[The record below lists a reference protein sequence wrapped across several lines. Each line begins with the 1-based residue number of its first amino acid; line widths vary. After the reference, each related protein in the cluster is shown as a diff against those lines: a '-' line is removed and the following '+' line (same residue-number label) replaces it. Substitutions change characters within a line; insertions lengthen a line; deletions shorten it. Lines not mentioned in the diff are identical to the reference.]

1 MQNLQQLQQLQQLDR
16 NTIRMQPQQPS
27 QQHQQHQQHQ
37 QQQHQQQQHQ
47 QQQHQQHQHQQHQQQ
62 QQQQQIDIQVKNAME
77 SYSEKEKLIFE
88 FLKNIIINLILSI
101 KQLRI
106 KLEPILNQP
115 NVIYAEIFKVY
126 EEIKAEFTVSDIE
139 NIESVVSITSCA
151 NEVNGIF
158 TTAFTNIMADGKI
171 DMNDAVHFMTFIH
184 QIINLFNEYTANQ
197 NFKVSLSSEC
207 ILHFLYFI
215 VKSILVLTLDG
226 VEEASAVQML
236 DASIKLIKITV
247 LPITKCKCKYFCFS
261 CN

>member
-1 MQNLQQLQQLQQLDR
+1 MQMQNLQQLQQLQQLQR
-16 NTIRMQPQQPS
+16 NVVRQPQ
-27 QQHQQHQQHQ
+27 HQLQHQ
-37 QQQHQQQQHQ
+37 QQEQSSQQLQVEQG
-47 QQQHQQHQHQQHQQQ
+47 
-62 QQQQQIDIQVKNAME
+62 QIDVNVKNAME
-77 SYSEKEKLIFE
+77 SYSEKEKLVFE

-101 KQLRI
+101 KQLRV

-126 EEIKAEFTVSDIE
+126 EEIKAEFTASDIE
-139 NIESVVSITSCA
+139 NIESVVSITSCV
-151 NEVNGIF
+151 NEMNGIF
-158 TTAFTNIMADGKI
+158 TTAFTNIMEDGKI

-226 VEEASAVQML
+226 VEEANAMQML
-236 DASIKLIKITV
+236 DASVKLIKITV

>member
-1 MQNLQQLQQLQQLDR
+1 MQNLQQLQDLQQLQR
-16 NTIRMQPQQPS
+16 NSNALRQQVQQPFHPQIS
-27 QQHQQHQQHQ
+27 QV
-37 QQQHQQQQHQ
+37 
-47 QQQHQQHQHQQHQQQ
+47 QQQ
-62 QQQQQIDIQVKNAME
+62 QQRIDVEVKNAME

-126 EEIKAEFTVSDIE
+126 EEIKSEFTVSDIE

-184 QIINLFNEYTANQ
+184 EIINLFNEYTTNQ

-236 DASIKLIKITV
+236 DASVKLIKITV

>member
-1 MQNLQQLQQLQQLDR
+1 MQNLQQLQQLQR
-16 NTIRMQPQQPS
+16 IAMRQPQQQE
-27 QQHQQHQQHQ
+27 QQE
-37 QQQHQQQQHQ
+37 
-47 QQQHQQHQHQQHQQQ
+47 QQQ
-62 QQQQQIDIQVKNAME
+62 QQQQQHQHIDIEVKNAME

-101 KQLRI
+101 KQLRV

-126 EEIKAEFTVSDIE
+126 EEVKADFTTSDID
-139 NIESVVSITSCA
+139 NIESVISITSCV

-158 TTAFTNIMADGKI
+158 TTAFTSIMTDGKI

-207 ILHFLYFI
+207 ILQFLYFI
-215 VKSILVLTLDG
+215 VKSILFLTLDG
-226 VEEASAVQML
+226 IEEANAVQML
-236 DASIKLIKITV
+236 DASVKLLKISV

>member
-1 MQNLQQLQQLQQLDR
+1 MQNLQQLQQQQLQQLER
-16 NTIRMQPQQPS
+16 KQQQPS
-27 QQHQQHQQHQ
+27 QQPSQ
-37 QQQHQQQQHQ
+37 QQKQQQL
-47 QQQHQQHQHQQHQQQ
+47 
-62 QQQQQIDIQVKNAME
+62 DLGVKNAME
-77 SYSEKEKLIFE
+77 SYSEKEKLMFE

-101 KQLRI
+101 KQLRV

-126 EEIKAEFTVSDIE
+126 EEVKADFTVSDIE
-139 NIESVVSITSCA
+139 NIESVISITSCV

-158 TTAFTNIMADGKI
+158 TTAFTSIMEDGKI
-171 DMNDAVHFMTFIH
+171 DMNDAVHFMTFVH
-184 QIINLFNEYTANQ
+184 QIVNLFNEYTANQ

-226 VEEASAVQML
+226 IEETNAVQML

-247 LPITKCKCKYFCFS
+247 LPITKCKCNYFCFS

>member
-1 MQNLQQLQQLQQLDR
+1 MIILKIVYKTKIEYIIYILYKMQNVQQQQLQQLQQLQR
-16 NTIRMQPQQPS
+16 NAMRQNPSHQQPV
-27 QQHQQHQQHQ
+27 QP
-37 QQQHQQQQHQ
+37 
-47 QQQHQQHQHQQHQQQ
+47 
-62 QQQQQIDIQVKNAME
+62 QQIDIDVKNAME

-101 KQLRI
+101 KQLRV

-126 EEIKAEFTVSDIE
+126 EEIKVDFTASDIE
-139 NIESVVSITSCA
+139 NIESIVSITSCV
-151 NEVNGIF
+151 NEMNGIF
-158 TTAFTNIMADGKI
+158 TTAFNSIMEDGKI

-207 ILHFLYFI
+207 ILHFLYFV

-226 VEEASAVQML
+226 IEEDIAVKML
-236 DASIKLIKITV
+236 DASVKLIKISV
-247 LPITKCKCKYFCFS
+247 LPITKCKCSYFCFPK
-261 CN
+261 

>member
-1 MQNLQQLQQLQQLDR
+1 MQNLQELQQLQRVRQHV
-16 NTIRMQPQQPS
+16 QQPLQ
-27 QQHQQHQQHQ
+27 QQH
-37 QQQHQQQQHQ
+37 QQQHQQQQL
-47 QQQHQQHQHQQHQQQ
+47 
-62 QQQQQIDIQVKNAME
+62 DVEVKNAME

-88 FLKNIIINLILSI
+88 FLKNIIVNLILSI
-101 KQLRI
+101 KQLRV

-126 EEIKAEFTVSDIE
+126 EEVKAEFTASDIE
-139 NIESVVSITSCA
+139 NIESVISITSCA

-158 TTAFTNIMADGKI
+158 TTAFASIMEDGKI

-207 ILHFLYFI
+207 ILHFLNFI

-226 VEEASAVQML
+226 VEETTAIQML
-236 DASIKLIKITV
+236 DASVKLIKITV

>member
-1 MQNLQQLQQLQQLDR
+1 MQMQNLQQLQQLQQLQR
-16 NTIRMQPQQPS
+16 NVVRQPQQQPL
-27 QQHQQHQQHQ
+27 QQLQVEQG
-37 QQQHQQQQHQ
+37 
-47 QQQHQQHQHQQHQQQ
+47 
-62 QQQQQIDIQVKNAME
+62 QIDVNVKNAME
-77 SYSEKEKLIFE
+77 SYSEKEKLVFE
-88 FLKNIIINLILSI
+88 FLKNIIVNLILST
-101 KQLRI
+101 KQLRV

-126 EEIKAEFTVSDIE
+126 EEIKAEFTASDIE
-139 NIESVVSITSCA
+139 NIESVISITSCV
-151 NEVNGIF
+151 NEMNGIF
-158 TTAFTNIMADGKI
+158 TTAFSNIMEDGKI

-215 VKSILVLTLDG
+215 VKSILVLTMDG
-226 VEEASAVQML
+226 VEEANAVQML

>member
-1 MQNLQQLQQLQQLDR
+1 MQNLQELQQLQRVRQHV
-16 NTIRMQPQQPS
+16 QQPL
-27 QQHQQHQQHQ
+27 
-37 QQQHQQQQHQ
+37 
-47 QQQHQQHQHQQHQQQ
+47 QQQ
-62 QQQQQIDIQVKNAME
+62 QQQQQQQHQHQHPSQQQQQLDVEVKNAME

-88 FLKNIIINLILSI
+88 FLKNIIVNLILSI
-101 KQLRI
+101 KQLRV

-126 EEIKAEFTVSDIE
+126 EEVKADFTASDIE
-139 NIESVVSITSCA
+139 NIESVISITSCA

-158 TTAFTNIMADGKI
+158 TTAFASIMEDGKI

-207 ILHFLYFI
+207 ILHFLNFI

-226 VEEASAVQML
+226 VEETTAIQML
-236 DASIKLIKITV
+236 DASVKLIKITV

>member
-1 MQNLQQLQQLQQLDR
+1 MQNLQQLQQLQQLQR
-16 NTIRMQPQQPS
+16 NVVRQPQQQS
-27 QQHQQHQQHQ
+27 Q
-37 QQQHQQQQHQ
+37 QQQSQQLQVEQG
-47 QQQHQQHQHQQHQQQ
+47 
-62 QQQQQIDIQVKNAME
+62 QIDVNVKNAME
-77 SYSEKEKLIFE
+77 SYSEKEKLVFE

-101 KQLRI
+101 KQLRV

-126 EEIKAEFTVSDIE
+126 EEIKAEFTASDIE
-139 NIESVVSITSCA
+139 NIESVVSITSCV
-151 NEVNGIF
+151 NEMNGIF
-158 TTAFTNIMADGKI
+158 TTAFSNIMEDGKI

-215 VKSILVLTLDG
+215 VKSILVLTMDG
-226 VEEASAVQML
+226 VEEANAVQML

>member
-1 MQNLQQLQQLQQLDR
+1 MQNLQQLQDLQQLQR
-16 NTIRMQPQQPS
+16 NAVRQQVQQPF
-27 QQHQQHQQHQ
+27 Q
-37 QQQHQQQQHQ
+37 
-47 QQQHQQHQHQQHQQQ
+47 QQHQHQHQQQHQHQHQQQ
-62 QQQQQIDIQVKNAME
+62 LSQVQHSQQEQIDLEVKNAME
-77 SYSEKEKLIFE
+77 SYSEKEKLVFE

-101 KQLRI
+101 KQLRV

-158 TTAFTNIMADGKI
+158 TTAFTNIMADGRI

-226 VEEASAVQML
+226 VEEANAVQML
-236 DASIKLIKITV
+236 DASIKLIKISV

>member
-1 MQNLQQLQQLQQLDR
+1 MQNLQQLQQ
-16 NTIRMQPQQPS
+16 
-27 QQHQQHQQHQ
+27 
-37 QQQHQQQQHQ
+37 
-47 QQQHQQHQHQQHQQQ
+47 QQQ
-62 QQQQQIDIQVKNAME
+62 QQQQLQQLERKQQQPSQQQQQQLDLGVKNAME
-77 SYSEKEKLIFE
+77 SYSEKEKLMFE

-101 KQLRI
+101 KQLRV

-126 EEIKAEFTVSDIE
+126 EEVKADFTTSDIE
-139 NIESVVSITSCA
+139 NIESVISITSCV

-158 TTAFTNIMADGKI
+158 TTAFTSIMEDGKI
-171 DMNDAVHFMTFIH
+171 DMNDAVHFMTFVH
-184 QIINLFNEYTANQ
+184 QIVNLFNEYTANQ

-226 VEEASAVQML
+226 VEETNAVQML

-247 LPITKCKCKYFCFS
+247 LPITKCKCNYFCFS

>member
-1 MQNLQQLQQLQQLDR
+1 MQMQNLQQLQQLQQLQR
-16 NTIRMQPQQPS
+16 NVVRQPQQQS
-27 QQHQQHQQHQ
+27 Q
-37 QQQHQQQQHQ
+37 QQQSQQLQVEQG
-47 QQQHQQHQHQQHQQQ
+47 
-62 QQQQQIDIQVKNAME
+62 QIDVNVKNAME
-77 SYSEKEKLIFE
+77 SYSDKEKLVFE
-88 FLKNIIINLILSI
+88 FLKNIIVNLILST
-101 KQLRI
+101 KQLRV

-126 EEIKAEFTVSDIE
+126 EEIKAEFTASDIE
-139 NIESVVSITSCA
+139 NIESVVSITSCV
-151 NEVNGIF
+151 NEMNGIF
-158 TTAFTNIMADGKI
+158 TTAFTNIMEDGKI

-226 VEEASAVQML
+226 VEEANAVQML
-236 DASIKLIKITV
+236 DASVKLIKITV

>member
-1 MQNLQQLQQLQQLDR
+1 MQNLQQLQQLER
-16 NTIRMQPQQPS
+16 NAMRQQPS
-27 QQHQQHQQHQ
+27 HQQPSHQQPSHQ
-37 QQQHQQQQHQ
+37 QPSH
-47 QQQHQQHQHQQHQQQ
+47 HQQQ
-62 QQQQQIDIQVKNAME
+62 QQLDLGVKNAME

-101 KQLRI
+101 KQLRV

-126 EEIKAEFTVSDIE
+126 EEVKADFTASDIE
-139 NIESVVSITSCA
+139 NIESIVSITSCV
-151 NEVNGIF
+151 NELNGIF
-158 TTAFTNIMADGKI
+158 TTAFTSIMEDGKI

-184 QIINLFNEYTANQ
+184 QIINLFNEYTASQ

-226 VEEASAVQML
+226 TEETNAVQML

>member
-1 MQNLQQLQQLQQLDR
+1 MQNLQQLQQLQQLQR
-16 NTIRMQPQQPS
+16 NAIMR
-27 QQHQQHQQHQ
+27 Q
-37 QQQHQQQQHQ
+37 QQQHQVQLS
-47 QQQHQQHQHQQHQQQ
+47 QQQ
-62 QQQQQIDIQVKNAME
+62 QQQPLSQQQIDIDVKNAME
-77 SYSEKEKLIFE
+77 SYSEKEKLVFE

-101 KQLRI
+101 KQLRV

-115 NVIYAEIFKVY
+115 NVMYAEIFKVY
-126 EEIKAEFTVSDIE
+126 EEIKSEFTTSDIE
-139 NIESVVSITSCA
+139 NIESVISITTCV
-151 NEVNGIF
+151 NEMNGIF
-158 TTAFTNIMADGKI
+158 TTAFTSIMEDGKI

-184 QIINLFNEYTANQ
+184 QIVNLFNEYTASQ

-226 VEEASAVQML
+226 VEEMNAVQML
-236 DASIKLIKITV
+236 DASIKLIKISI

>member
-1 MQNLQQLQQLQQLDR
+1 MQNLQQLQQLQQ
-16 NTIRMQPQQPS
+16 
-27 QQHQQHQQHQ
+27 
-37 QQQHQQQQHQ
+37 
-47 QQQHQQHQHQQHQQQ
+47 QQQ
-62 QQQQQIDIQVKNAME
+62 QQQQRNGMRMQQQSMQQQLQPSMQQEKIDADVKSAME

-101 KQLRI
+101 KQLRV

-126 EEIKAEFTVSDIE
+126 EEIKANFTASDIE
-139 NIESVVSITSCA
+139 NIESVISITSCV

-158 TTAFTNIMADGKI
+158 TTAFTSIMEDGKI

-197 NFKVSLSSEC
+197 NFKVSLSSDC
-207 ILHFLYFI
+207 ILQFLYFI
-215 VKSILVLTLDG
+215 VKSILVLTLDD
-226 VEEASAVQML
+226 VEEITAVQML
-236 DASIKLIKITV
+236 DASVKLLKISV

-261 CN
+261 YN

>member
-1 MQNLQQLQQLQQLDR
+1 MQSIQQLQQLQQLQR
-16 NTIRMQPQQPS
+16 NAARQQS
-27 QQHQQHQQHQ
+27 QQHQ
-37 QQQHQQQQHQ
+37 QQQPSSHEVQV
-47 QQQHQQHQHQQHQQQ
+47 
-62 QQQQQIDIQVKNAME
+62 QQIDVNVKNAME
-77 SYSEKEKLIFE
+77 SYSEKEKLVFE
-88 FLKNIIINLILSI
+88 FVKNIIINLILSI
-101 KQLRI
+101 KQLRV

-126 EEIKAEFTVSDIE
+126 EEIKAEFTASDIE
-139 NIESVVSITSCA
+139 NIESVVSLTSCV
-151 NEVNGIF
+151 NDMNGIF
-158 TTAFTNIMADGKI
+158 TTAFTNIMEDGKI

-226 VEEASAVQML
+226 VEEANAVQML
-236 DASIKLIKITV
+236 DASVKLIKITV

>member
-1 MQNLQQLQQLQQLDR
+1 MQNLQQLQQLQHLQR
-16 NTIRMQPQQPS
+16 NVIREQQQSSPSQHQIQQQQPS
-27 QQHQQHQQHQ
+27 
-37 QQQHQQQQHQ
+37 
-47 QQQHQQHQHQQHQQQ
+47 QQQ
-62 QQQQQIDIQVKNAME
+62 QQQQQQLDLGVKNAME

-101 KQLRI
+101 KQLRV

-126 EEIKAEFTVSDIE
+126 EEVKADFTASDIE
-139 NIESVVSITSCA
+139 NIESVTSITSCV

-158 TTAFTNIMADGKI
+158 TTAFTSIMADGKI
-171 DMNDAVHFMTFIH
+171 DMNDAVHVMTFIH

-207 ILHFLYFI
+207 ILQFLYFI

-226 VEEASAVQML
+226 VEETTAIQML
-236 DASIKLIKITV
+236 DASVKLIKITV

>member
-1 MQNLQQLQQLQQLDR
+1 MQNLQQLQQLQQLQR
-16 NTIRMQPQQPS
+16 NAARQQQPT
-27 QQHQQHQQHQ
+27 
-37 QQQHQQQQHQ
+37 
-47 QQQHQQHQHQQHQQQ
+47 QQQ
-62 QQQQQIDIQVKNAME
+62 QQQPLNQQQIDVEVKNAME

-101 KQLRI
+101 KQLRV

-126 EEIKAEFTVSDIE
+126 EEIKAEFTTSDIE
-139 NIESVVSITSCA
+139 NIESVISITTCV

-158 TTAFTNIMADGKI
+158 TTAFTSIMADGKI

-197 NFKVSLSSEC
+197 NFKVSISSEC
-207 ILHFLYFI
+207 ILQFLYFI

-226 VEEASAVQML
+226 IEETNAVQML
-236 DASIKLIKITV
+236 DASVKLLKITV

>member
-1 MQNLQQLQQLQQLDR
+1 MNMQNLQQLQQLQQLQR
-16 NTIRMQPQQPS
+16 NVVRQPQQQS
-27 QQHQQHQQHQ
+27 QHQ
-37 QQQHQQQQHQ
+37 QQEQQSQQLQ
-47 QQQHQQHQHQQHQQQ
+47 VEQG
-62 QQQQQIDIQVKNAME
+62 QIDVNVKNAME
-77 SYSEKEKLIFE
+77 SYSEKEKLVFE

-101 KQLRI
+101 KQLRV

-126 EEIKAEFTVSDIE
+126 EEIKAEFTASDIE
-139 NIESVVSITSCA
+139 NIESVVSITSCV
-151 NEVNGIF
+151 NEMNGIF
-158 TTAFTNIMADGKI
+158 TTAFSNIMEDGKI

-215 VKSILVLTLDG
+215 VKSILVLTMDG
-226 VEEASAVQML
+226 VEEINAVQML

>member
-1 MQNLQQLQQLQQLDR
+1 MQNLQQLQQLQR
-16 NTIRMQPQQPS
+16 NVIREQVPHSSQHHHHQP
-27 QQHQQHQQHQ
+27 
-37 QQQHQQQQHQ
+37 
-47 QQQHQQHQHQQHQQQ
+47 QQQ
-62 QQQQQIDIQVKNAME
+62 QQQQQQYPSQQQQQLDVGVKNAME
-77 SYSEKEKLIFE
+77 SYSEKERLIFE

-101 KQLRI
+101 KQLRV

-126 EEIKAEFTVSDIE
+126 EEVKADFTVSDIE
-139 NIESVVSITSCA
+139 NIESVISITSCV

-197 NFKVSLSSEC
+197 NFKVSLSSDC
-207 ILHFLYFI
+207 ILQFLYFI

-226 VEEASAVQML
+226 VEEANAVQML
-236 DASIKLIKITV
+236 DASVKLIKITV

>member
-1 MQNLQQLQQLQQLDR
+1 MQNSQQLQDLQQLQKNAMRQQV
-16 NTIRMQPQQPS
+16 QQHPQQHP
-27 QQHQQHQQHQ
+27 QQHQ
-37 QQQHQQQQHQ
+37 QQLSQVQNSQQQH
-47 QQQHQQHQHQQHQQQ
+47 
-62 QQQQQIDIQVKNAME
+62 IDLEVKNAME

-101 KQLRI
+101 KQLRV

-126 EEIKAEFTVSDIE
+126 DEIKAEFTASDIE
-139 NIESVVSITSCA
+139 NIESVVSITSCV

-158 TTAFTNIMADGKI
+158 TTAFTNIMEDGKI
-171 DMNDAVHFMTFIH
+171 DMNDAVHFMSFIH

>member
-1 MQNLQQLQQLQQLDR
+1 MQNSQQLQDLQQLQKNAMRQQV
-16 NTIRMQPQQPS
+16 
-27 QQHQQHQQHQ
+27 
-37 QQQHQQQQHQ
+37 QQQHQQQHQ
-47 QQQHQQHQHQQHQQQ
+47 QQLSQVQNSQQQH
-62 QQQQQIDIQVKNAME
+62 IDLEVKNAME

-101 KQLRI
+101 KQLRV

-126 EEIKAEFTVSDIE
+126 EEIKAEFTASDIE
-139 NIESVVSITSCA
+139 NIESVVSITSCV

-158 TTAFTNIMADGKI
+158 TTAFTNIMEDGKI
-171 DMNDAVHFMTFIH
+171 DMNDAVHFMSFIH
-184 QIINLFNEYTANQ
+184 QIINLFNEYTVNQ

-226 VEEASAVQML
+226 VEEANAVQML
-236 DASIKLIKITV
+236 DASVKLIKISV

>member
-1 MQNLQQLQQLQQLDR
+1 MQNLQPLQDLQQLQR
-16 NTIRMQPQQPS
+16 NSNAMRQQVQQPF
-27 QQHQQHQQHQ
+27 QQ
-37 QQQHQQQQHQ
+37 QQQHPQISQV
-47 QQQHQQHQHQQHQQQ
+47 QQQ
-62 QQQQQIDIQVKNAME
+62 QQRIDLEVKNAMD
-77 SYSEKEKLIFE
+77 SYSEKEKLVFE

-101 KQLRI
+101 KQLRV

-126 EEIKAEFTVSDIE
+126 EEIKAEFTASDIE

-151 NEVNGIF
+151 NEVNGVF
-158 TTAFTNIMADGKI
+158 TTAFTSIMADGKI

-226 VEEASAVQML
+226 IEEANAVQML
-236 DASIKLIKITV
+236 DASVKLIKITV